1 MKLTKIT
8 GYALW
13 LKGTAP
19 LPAGA
24 VPLAVNGMAGL
35 VCLMPTG
42 RWVSWLGGVMTSMP
56 PETQKYVMDLL
67 VDQMGGTAEKM
78 ADNLGV
84 SRRTVESWRSRN
96 NLLPIVKA
104 FEIAEILSAEQI
116 GLL

>member
-24 VPLAVNGMAGL
+24 VPLAVNGMVGI

-96 NLLPIVKA
+96 NPLPIVKA
-104 FEIAEILSAEQI
+104 FEIAEILSPRQETKK
-116 GLL
+116 